1 MVSNILKKGQH
12 VLGVQIGSEGLG
24 YVSLSGSRYEVRG
37 WWQESFWVC
46 SQIVSKLIP
55 SEEMLMFLEETL
67 DGLESLNPPCTKAC
81 GVWMIAALKEQG
93 ATLEDQV
100 NWQPVWQ
107 LSMILALLKCQY
119 QKQVITPQ
127 LVHWWVTGKSIHS
140 LRRPQ
145 QRPKLCMSNQ
155 AQEEGPSHLTQLP
168 L

>member
-1 MVSNILKKGQH
+1 MKW
-12 VLGVQIGSEGLG
+12 GVGDM
-24 YVSLSGSRYEVRG
+24 SLSGSRYDVRG
-37 WWQESFWVC
+37 WWHESFWVQIWRRGWWHESFWVL

-55 SEEMLMFLEETL
+55 SEEMLVFLEETL

-81 GVWMIAALKEQG
+81 GVWMITALKEQG

-107 LSMILALLKCQY
+107 LSTILALLKGQY

-127 LVHWWVTGKSIHS
+127 LVLWWVTGKSIHS
-140 LRRPQ
+140 RRRPQ

-155 AQEEGPSHLTQLP
+155 AQAEGPSCLTQLP